1 MNSDIPLCQ
10 ADAVRK
16 VRMIQVNG
24 VSTGINMLDEIIAEV
39 KAMKI
44 STDKDIREILLK
56 KVRACNYIP
65 NGAEDAYARAIVA
78 HYHQSKED

>member
-16 VRMIQVNG
+16 VRIIQVNG
-24 VSTGINMLDEIIAEV
+24 VATGINMLDEIVAEV
-39 KAMKI
+39 NAMKI
-44 STDKDIREILLK
+44 SADKDIREMLLQ

-65 NGAEDAYARAIVA
+65 ISAEDAYARALVA
-78 HYHQSKED
+78 HYHQSKKS